1 MYEEINKDKQAVE
14 LIGLG
19 IRERERE
26 RGERGERR
34 KRELNNISRQL
45 KF

>member
-1 MYEEINKDKQAVE
+1 VHEEIYKDKQPVE

-26 RGERGERR
+26 RRGERR

-45 KF
+45 KFQ